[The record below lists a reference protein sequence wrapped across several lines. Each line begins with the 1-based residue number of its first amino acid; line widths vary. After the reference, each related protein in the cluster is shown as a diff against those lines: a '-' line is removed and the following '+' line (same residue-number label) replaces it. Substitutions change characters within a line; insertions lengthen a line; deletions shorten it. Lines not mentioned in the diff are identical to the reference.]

1 MTEARV
7 EPLPDLDMGSWSLIG
22 YQLMF
27 NRRFSQEYRWP
38 GLESVTRG
46 RVRQEEEEMIRHRFP
61 LGCQPDHHGRLGHLR
76 LSFCRF
82 VIAALVLHPIFRFR
96 MDSDLY

>member
-1 MTEARV
+1 MTEVRV
-7 EPLPDLDMGSWSLIG
+7 EPLPDLDMGSWSLLS

-46 RVRQEEEEMIRHRFP
+46 SERGGRRDDPTSISP
-61 LGCQPDHHGRLGHLR
+61 GYQPDHHGRLGHLR
-76 LSFCRF
+76 PSFRRF
-82 VIAALVLHPIFRFR
+82 VIAAVVLHPIFRFR